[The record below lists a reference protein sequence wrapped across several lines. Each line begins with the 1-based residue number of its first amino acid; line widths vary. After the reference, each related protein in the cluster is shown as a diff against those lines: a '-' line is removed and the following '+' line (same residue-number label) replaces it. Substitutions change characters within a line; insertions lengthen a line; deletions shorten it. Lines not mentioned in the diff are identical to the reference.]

1 MTGWA
6 SPQDLVFQK
15 QQQLR
20 LQQLQRQ
27 QYQQA
32 LLQLQAD
39 QQEAKLLE
47 FYEQLQHAS
56 ALSRFAA
63 ENDVVDPSTVISLDW
78 KEGFM
83 DDSCSGK
90 TLDHPLANQLALN
103 RSLAGLVSNQNGLL
117 AGRDMKNNGNKI
129 NSNGNNTNGTTA
141 STPMITP
148 DFLQPRGPGRP
159 RKGNKAQDISPC
171 PECNKVFV
179 RPDVLKLHY
188 RSVHL
193 NERHPCN
200 LCPKIFKWPGDLSKH
215 KRTKHPEALAAAA
228 AAKANT

>member
-1 MTGWA
+1 M
-6 SPQDLVFQK
+6 VFQK
-15 QQQLR
+15 QQELR
-20 LQQLQRQ
+20 FQQIQRQ
-27 QYQQA
+27 QYEQA

-39 QQEAKLLE
+39 HQEAKLLE
-47 FYEQLQHAS
+47 FYEQLQHAT

-78 KEGFM
+78 KEGFI
-83 DDSCSGK
+83 DEPGK
-90 TLDHPLANQLALN
+90 TLDHHSLNNQLALN

-117 AGRDMKNNGNKI
+117 AGRDLKNNSNNNKI
-129 NSNGNNTNGTTA
+129 NTNGSNTNSNGTIG